1 MVSRREIVYIRLL
14 LAEDEKTLSN
24 SLVTIIKHNN
34 YSVDA
39 VYNGEDAIDYIETG
53 VYDGAILDIMMPKID
68 GITVLKTIRAGDNK
82 MPVLLLTAKSDV
94 DDKVLGLDAGADDYL
109 TKPFVT
115 KELLARIR
123 AMTRRQAELT
133 DNSLSFGDLKLDRA
147 SFELS
152 SPSGKL
158 PLTAKEF
165 QIMESFMNHP
175 SQIISAE
182 RLMEKIWGFDSDS
195 EINVVWTY
203 ISYLRK
209 KLKLL
214 QSGVTIKA
222 VRNIGYTLENENA

>member
-1 MVSRREIVYIRLL
+1 MRLL

-24 SLVTIIKHNN
+24 ALVTILKHNN

-53 VYDGAILDIMMPKID
+53 VYDGAILDIMMPKVD
-68 GITVLKTIRAGDNK
+68 GITVLKTIRAGGNK

-133 DNSLSFGDLKLDRA
+133 DNSLSFGDLKLDRV

-165 QIMESFMNHP
+165 QIMESFMNYP

-222 VRNIGYTLENENA
+222 VRNIGYTLENEND

>member
-39 VYNGEDAIDYIETG
+39 VYNGEDVIDYIETG

-123 AMTRRQAELT
+123 AMTRRQAELM

>member
-1 MVSRREIVYIRLL
+1 MRLL

-24 SLVTIIKHNN
+24 ALVTILKHNN

-53 VYDGAILDIMMPKID
+53 VYDGAILDIMMPKVD
-68 GITVLKTIRAGDNK
+68 GITVLKTIRAGGNK

-133 DNSLSFGDLKLDRA
+133 DNSLSFGDLKLDRV

-209 KLKLL
+209 KLKRL

>member
-1 MVSRREIVYIRLL
+1 MRLL

-24 SLVTIIKHNN
+24 ALVTILKHNN

-53 VYDGAILDIMMPKID
+53 VYDGAILDIMMPKVD
-68 GITVLKTIRAGDNK
+68 GITVLKTIRAGGNK
-82 MPVLLLTAKSDV
+82 LPVLLLTAKSDV

-133 DNSLSFGDLKLDRA
+133 DNSLSFGDLKLDRV

>member
-1 MVSRREIVYIRLL
+1 MRLL

-24 SLVTIIKHNN
+24 ALVTILKHNS

-53 VYDGAILDIMMPKID
+53 VYDGAILDIMMPKVD
-68 GITVLKTIRAGDNK
+68 GITVLKTIRAGGNK

-133 DNSLSFGDLKLDRA
+133 DNSLSFGDLKLDRV

>member
-1 MVSRREIVYIRLL
+1 MHLL
-14 LAEDEKTLSN
+14 QYSSTT
-24 SLVTIIKHNN
+24 TIPSIP
-34 YSVDA
+34 
-39 VYNGEDAIDYIETG
+39 YNGEDEIDYIDTG

-68 GITVLKTIRAGDNK
+68 GITVMKTIRAGGNK

-158 PLTAKEF
+158 PLTAKGF

-182 RLMEKIWGFDSDS
+182 RLMQKIWGFESDS

>member
-1 MVSRREIVYIRLL
+1 MRLL

-24 SLVTIIKHNN
+24 ALVTILKHNN

-53 VYDGAILDIMMPKID
+53 VYDGAILDIMMPKVD
-68 GITVLKTIRAGDNK
+68 GITVLKTIRAGGNK

-133 DNSLSFGDLKLDRA
+133 DNSLSFGDLKLDRV

-152 SPSGKL
+152 SPCGKL
-158 PLTAKEF
+158 PLT
-165 QIMESFMNHP
+165 ESFMNHP

>member
-14 LAEDEKTLSN
+14 LAENEKTLSN
-24 SLVTIIKHNN
+24 ALVTILKHNN
-34 YSVDA
+34 YSVDS
-39 VYNGEDAIDYIETG
+39 VYNGEDEIDYIDTG

-68 GITVLKTIRAGDNK
+68 GITVMKTIRAGDNK

-133 DNSLSFGDLKLDRA
+133 DNSLSFGDLKLDRV

-152 SPSGKL
+152 SPSGKGISDYGSVHE
-158 PLTAKEF
+158 PSVADYFCGTAD
-165 QIMESFMNHP
+165 
-175 SQIISAE
+175 
-182 RLMEKIWGFDSDS
+182 G
-195 EINVVWTY
+195 
-203 ISYLRK
+203 
-209 KLKLL
+209 
-214 QSGVTIKA
+214 
-222 VRNIGYTLENENA
+222 ENMGL

>member
-1 MVSRREIVYIRLL
+1 MRLL

-24 SLVTIIKHNN
+24 ALVTILKHNN

-53 VYDGAILDIMMPKID
+53 VYDGAILDIMMPKVD
-68 GITVLKTIRAGDNK
+68 GITVLKTIRAGGNK

>member
-1 MVSRREIVYIRLL
+1 MRLL

-24 SLVTIIKHNN
+24 ALVTILKHNN

-53 VYDGAILDIMMPKID
+53 VYDGAILDIMMPKVD
-68 GITVLKTIRAGDNK
+68 GITVLKTIRAGGNK

-133 DNSLSFGDLKLDRA
+133 DNSLSFGDLKLDRV

-209 KLKLL
+209 KLK
-214 QSGVTIKA
+214 Q
-222 VRNIGYTLENENA
+222 

>member
-1 MVSRREIVYIRLL
+1 MRLL

-24 SLVTIIKHNN
+24 ALVTILKHNN

-53 VYDGAILDIMMPKID
+53 VYDGAILDIMMPKVD
-68 GITVLKTIRAGDNK
+68 GITVLKTIRAGSNK

-133 DNSLSFGDLKLDRA
+133 DNSLSFGDLKLDRV

>member
-1 MVSRREIVYIRLL
+1 MRLL

-24 SLVTIIKHNN
+24 ALVTILKHNN

-39 VYNGEDAIDYIETG
+39 VYNGEDAIDYIESG
-53 VYDGAILDIMMPKID
+53 VYDGAILDIMMPKVD
-68 GITVLKTIRAGDNK
+68 GITVLKTIRAGGNK

-133 DNSLSFGDLKLDRA
+133 DNSLSFGDLKLDRV

-182 RLMEKIWGFDSDS
+182 RLMEKIGGFDSDS

-222 VRNIGYTLENENA
+222 VRNIAYTLENENA

>member
-34 YSVDA
+34 YSVDS

-68 GITVLKTIRAGDNK
+68 GITVLKTIRAGGNK

-133 DNSLSFGDLKLDRA
+133 DNSLSFGDLKLDRV

>member
-1 MVSRREIVYIRLL
+1 MRLL

-24 SLVTIIKHNN
+24 ALVTILKHNN

-39 VYNGEDAIDYIETG
+39 VYNGQDAIDYIETG
-53 VYDGAILDIMMPKID
+53 VYDGAILDIMMPKVD
-68 GITVLKTIRAGDNK
+68 GITVLKTIRAGGNK

-133 DNSLSFGDLKLDRA
+133 DNSLSFGDLKLDRV

>member
-1 MVSRREIVYIRLL
+1 MRLL

-24 SLVTIIKHNN
+24 ALVTILKHNN
-34 YSVDA
+34 YSVDS

-68 GITVLKTIRAGDNK
+68 GITVLKTIRAGGNK

-133 DNSLSFGDLKLDRA
+133 DNSLSFGDLKLDRV

>member
-1 MVSRREIVYIRLL
+1 MRLL

-24 SLVTIIKHNN
+24 ALVTILKHNN

-53 VYDGAILDIMMPKID
+53 VYDGAILDIMMPKVD
-68 GITVLKTIRAGDNK
+68 GITVLKTIRAGGNK

-133 DNSLSFGDLKLDRA
+133 DNSLSFGDLKLDRV

-182 RLMEKIWGFDSDS
+182 RLMEKI
-195 EINVVWTY
+195 
-203 ISYLRK
+203 
-209 KLKLL
+209 
-214 QSGVTIKA
+214 
-222 VRNIGYTLENENA
+222 

>member
-1 MVSRREIVYIRLL
+1 
-14 LAEDEKTLSN
+14 
-24 SLVTIIKHNN
+24 
-34 YSVDA
+34 
-39 VYNGEDAIDYIETG
+39 
-53 VYDGAILDIMMPKID
+53 MMPKID

-209 KLKLL
+209 KLKLI